1 MDIVAICVIIV
12 FGVSSIA
19 LAWEKQ
25 QEKYHRRHREW
36 MKKNKEKK

>member
-12 FGVSSIA
+12 FGISSIA

-25 QEKYHRRHREW
+25 TEKYNKRE
-36 MKKNKEKK
+36 KEKK